1 MSKRVALVLT
11 DEALGILDVYAS
23 ERKRGEF
30 ISNLLVD
37 YADRIDRTMRN
48 DIGVLERLEAKID
61 RIAKAV
67 ES

>member
-1 MSKRVALVLT
+1 MSKRVALVLA
-11 DEALGILDVYAS
+11 DEALDILDAHAS

-37 YADRIDRTMRN
+37 YADRIDRTMRD
-48 DIGVLERLEAKID
+48 DIGVLERIEAKID